1 MEINSM
7 HSLNQIRSM
16 EVIDINMGVKLG
28 YIKDLKVDCDSYR
41 IVSILIPENK
51 GNWIGKW
58 ELKEIPWENIVK
70 IGADV
75 ILVNYNKENVK
86 DM

>member
-28 YIKDLKVDCDSYR
+28 YIKDLKVDCDACK

-58 ELKEIPWENIVK
+58 EVKEIPWENIVK
-70 IGADV
+70 IGIDV
-75 ILVNYNKENVK
+75 ILVNYNKENTK